1 MAKPSDTLKQD
12 ELLCCSL
19 RLLED
24 LTAAPGHRMTLD
36 EAGTALG
43 INPRQVSYVIDC
55 VGSLS
60 NLSTGT
66 RSGVYIEHDDI
77 VLVGDASLLAPRRL
91 DLNESLA
98 LACVLDS
105 LSVPEDVRARVQ
117 AALCPVDETA
127 LDASPFAESGEHG
140 DFLLPITEAIGYG
153 IRCRISYRSQ
163 DDPVAV
169 PRTVDPIRIERT
181 GQHAYLIA
189 WDIDKDGMRRY
200 RLDRIAEVVHTD
212 DSVEQHAEEGLAVAD
227 SIRAHGSIATVRA
240 ESAAELLCP
249 GWAGLFDLH
258 EVEGAVEA
266 SLSFTSDRWL
276 FDQLLAAS
284 PRIELVG
291 PPETKRA
298 LTAYARDLL
307 IP

>member
-12 ELLCCSL
+12 ELLRCSL

-36 EAGTALG
+36 EAGAALG
-43 INPRQVSYVIDC
+43 INPRQVSYVVDC

-66 RSGVYIEHDDI
+66 RSGVYIEHGDI

-91 DLNESLA
+91 DLNESLV

-117 AALCPVDETA
+117 AALGPVDEIA

-169 PRTVDPIRIERT
+169 PRTVDPIRIERA

-189 WDIDKDGMRRY
+189 WDIDKDGVRRY

-212 DSVEQHAEEGLAVAD
+212 DSVERHAEEGLAVAE

-240 ESAAELLCP
+240 QSAAELLLP

-291 PPETKRA
+291 PSETKRA
-298 LTAYARDLL
+298 FAAYARDLI